1 MKKTYIAPETFVF
14 TTLLNTNIMTSSIA
28 INSGSDVEARD
39 SQLVKEHNSPDI
51 WGPKDWGNCWE
62 IKE

>member
-14 TTLLNTNIMTSSIA
+14 TTLLNTNIMVSSIA
-28 INSGSDVEARD
+28 IDSGAEAGD
-39 SQLVKEHNSPDI
+39 SQMVKEHNSPDI
-51 WGPKDWGNCWE
+51 WGPKGWGNSWE

>member
-14 TTLLNTNIMTSSIA
+14 TTLLNTNIMASSIA
-28 INSGSDVEARD
+28 INSNAGAED